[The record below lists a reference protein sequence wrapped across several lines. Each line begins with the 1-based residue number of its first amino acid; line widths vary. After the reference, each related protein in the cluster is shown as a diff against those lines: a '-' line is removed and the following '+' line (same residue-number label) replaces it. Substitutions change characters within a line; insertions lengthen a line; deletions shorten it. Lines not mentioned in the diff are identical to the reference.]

1 MKIALGS
8 DHTGVEHKKLVRAY
22 LEEQGIERIEFG
34 PDTPVAVDY
43 PDVAFDVAQAVA
55 DGECDFGILLCGTG
69 IGVGMMANKVPGI
82 LAAVCHDEYSTRMS
96 RTDDHA
102 NVLCLGAREISPEEA
117 VRLVDVWLRTKWLRT
132 KPAGGRHAR
141 RVARILEIEKAIRRH
156 PPEEEIHL

>member
-22 LEEQGIERIEFG
+22 LETRGIERIEFG
-34 PDTPVAVDY
+34 SDMPVPVDY
-43 PDVAFDVAQAVA
+43 PDIALNVAQAVA
-55 DGECDFGILLCGTG
+55 EGECDFGILLCGTG

-102 NVLCLGAREISPEEA
+102 NVLCLGARGISPEEA
-117 VRLVDVWLRTKWLRT
+117 VRLADIWLHTQ
-132 KPAGGRHAR
+132 PEGGRHAR
-141 RVARILEIEKAIRRH
+141 RVARILELERAILQRSQEEK
-156 PPEEEIHL
+156 IHR